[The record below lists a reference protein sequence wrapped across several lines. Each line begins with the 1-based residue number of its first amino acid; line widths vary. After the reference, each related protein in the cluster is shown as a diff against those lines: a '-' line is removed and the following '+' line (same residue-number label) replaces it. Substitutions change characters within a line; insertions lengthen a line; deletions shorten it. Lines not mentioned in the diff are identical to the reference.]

1 MSISPQLVKELR
13 EKTGVGM
20 MDCKK
25 ALTETNGDIEQAID
39 YLRKAGQTKAD
50 KKSSRIAA
58 EGIVLL
64 GSDEEKNLIVILE
77 INSETDFVAKDQ
89 KFLNFSNAVLECL
102 VASKVDTIEDLNQ
115 LSLGNQGTVDDAR
128 KQMVAEIGENVSIR
142 RFKRHSSTSI
152 LGSYVHMGRIAVVV
166 ELNGGTATLAK
177 DIAMQV
183 AANNP
188 EYLDSVSVPKEVLE
202 REKDILTAQALAE
215 GKPKEI
221 VEKMIAGRI
230 QKFMEQITLL
240 GQSFV
245 KNPDISIEKL
255 LFQSSASVLSYTRYE
270 LGEGIEKKVDNFV
283 EEVRKQS
290 GIN

>member
-1 MSISPQLVKELR
+1 
-13 EKTGVGM
+13 
-20 MDCKK
+20 
-25 ALTETNGDIEQAID
+25 
-39 YLRKAGQTKAD
+39 
-50 KKSSRIAA
+50 
-58 EGIVLL
+58 
-64 GSDEEKNLIVILE
+64 
-77 INSETDFVAKDQ
+77 
-89 KFLNFSNAVLECL
+89 
-102 VASKVDTIEDLNQ
+102 
-115 LSLGNQGTVDDAR
+115 
-128 KQMVAEIGENVSIR
+128 
-142 RFKRHSSTSI
+142 
-152 LGSYVHMGRIAVVV
+152 VVV